1 MVDVATGVGQPLRG
15 VRVVDLSQGWAGP
28 LLTGTLAEMGADIV
42 KVESVQRPD
51 WWRGVA
57 PDGAAADAHEQS
69 PLFNGVNRN
78 KRDLTLNLTHPR
90 GHALLLDLVRL
101 GDVLVENFTPHVMES
116 LRLEYAELSRQNPNL
131 IMISM
136 PAYGSSGPWRDHPA
150 LGTTVE
156 SMCGVQS
163 LTGYE
168 GGDPRMQSTSWDP
181 VVGLHGLVAVL
192 AALRQRRREGGGQ
205 LIELAH
211 IEAGIQFVAEPLM
224 EYVLS
229 GRIRP
234 RRGNSSPAMAPHGCY
249 AAAGENAW
257 LAVAVQDDAA
267 WLALCGAIGRPDLA
281 ARDDLRT
288 LAGRLVQ
295 RPMLDEAIGAWTVQ
309 RDARDAMAAL
319 QAARVAAGIVSSPAD
334 LLTDPHLAARD
345 FFVTVDRPYVGAHP
359 YPGPVVRYSRTPGN
373 LSRRAPVL
381 GEHNEQILGDLLGLT
396 PAEIAELEALAV
408 IGTRPL
414 KAR

>member
-1 MVDVATGVGQPLRG
+1 MSTGAKHPLRG
-15 VRVVDLSQGWAGP
+15 LRVIDLSQGWAGP
-28 LLTGTLAEMGADIV
+28 LLAGTLGEMGADII
-42 KVESVQRPD
+42 KVESIQRPD

-78 KRDLTLNLTHPR
+78 KRDVTLNLTHPGGR
-90 GHALLLDLVRL
+90 ELLLNLVRL

-116 LRLEYAELSRQNPNL
+116 LQLPYAELSQQNPNL

-136 PAYGSSGPWRDHPA
+136 PAYGISGPWRDYPA

-192 AALRQRRREGGGQ
+192 AALRQRRREGHGQ
-205 LIELAH
+205 FIELAH

-224 EYVLS
+224 EYVLN

-234 RRGNSSPAMAPHGCY
+234 RRGNSSPSMAPHGCY
-249 AAAGENAW
+249 AAAEENAW
-257 LAVAVQDDAA
+257 LAIAVEDDEQ

-281 ARDDLRT
+281 AREDLRT
-288 LAGRLVQ
+288 LAGRLAD
-295 RPMLDEAIGAWTVQ
+295 RATLDDAIGAWTSN
-309 RDARDAMAAL
+309 RDGRDAMTTL
-319 QAARVAAGIVSSPAD
+319 QAIGVAAGVVSSPAD
-334 LLTDPHLAARD
+334 LLSDPHLAARD

-373 LSRRAPVL
+373 LSLQAPVL
-381 GEHNEQILGDLLGLT
+381 GEHNEQILGELLGLM

-408 IGTRPL
+408 IGTRPI
-414 KAR
+414 KVR